1 MASHA
6 LVSAPA
12 EALSGTCRVP
22 GDKSISHRSLML
34 GSLAVGRTEIH
45 GLLEGEDVLMT
56 AAAMGALGARAER
69 RPDGSWLVEGRG
81 IGGLT
86 EPADVLDLGNAGT
99 GARLLL
105 GLLAS
110 HPVNAVLTGD
120 RSLRSRPMA
129 RVAAPLI
136 QMGARIVS
144 REGCRLPLAITGAR
158 EPLPITYKLPVAS
171 AQVKS
176 AILLAG
182 LNTPGETTVIEPEA
196 TRDHTELMLRHFG
209 ASVRVEATDQG
220 RRSTITGQP
229 EIAGRPIRVPA
240 DPSSAAFP
248 LVEAAVP
255 ERNSRI
261 TLRVGNIDY
270 QTSILGTS
278 ADYTRTRGWDVAA
291 GGFLTADDV
300 RGYAPVIVLGQT
312 VARNLFPDGE
322 DPVGRYVLV
331 RNVPMQVIGVLAPKG
346 ATPFGNDQDDIA
358 VVPLTTGFVQLFG
371 RQYLST
377 VSVKVTDAGQIDQT
391 ESAIDN
397 LLQERHRTVD
407 FQVRNTASIL
417 ATAQETQGTLTL
429 LLASVASISLLVGG
443 IGVMNIMLVNVTERR
458 REIGIRMATGAR
470 MRDIL
475 LQFNTEALVVCGVGG
490 LIGVVFGLGLAIGA
504 EWIGFPVL
512 LSAEPA
518 LLAFAC
524 AFLTGLLFGF
534 LPARKAARLDPVVAL
549 ASE

>member
-56 AAAMGALGARAER
+56 AAAMRALGAHAER

-81 IGGLT
+81 IGGLA
-86 EPADVLDLGNAGT
+86 EPEDVLDLGNAGT

-105 GLLAS
+105 GLLAG
-110 HPVNAVLTGD
+110 HPVTAVLTGD

-158 EPLPITYKLPVAS
+158 EPLPITYRLPVAS

-182 LNTPGETTVIEPEA
+182 LNTPGETTVVEPEP

-209 ASVRVEATDQG
+209 VSVRVEVTDQG

-229 EIAGRPIRVPA
+229 EITGRTIRVPA

-248 LVEAAVP
+248 LVAAALLPGSDVTLTHVGINP
-255 ERNSRI
+255 HRIGLIETLREMGADI
-261 TLRVGNIDY
+261 TLANRREEAGEPVADLRIRGSRLTGVEVPAARAPSMIDEY
-270 QTSILGTS
+270 PILS
-278 ADYTRTRGWDVAA
+278 VAA
-291 GGFLTADDV
+291 ARANGSTVMRGLGEMRVKESDRLAATAGGLRSCGVQVEDGPDHLVVHGKAGRPRGGGTIAANLDHRIAMAFLVMGMVAEEPVEVDD
-300 RGYAPVIVLGQT
+300 GSPIET
-312 VARNLFPDGE
+312 SFP
-322 DPVGRYVLV
+322 
-331 RNVPMQVIGVLAPKG
+331 
-346 ATPFGNDQDDIA
+346 
-358 VVPLTTGFVQLFG
+358 GFVGLMNSLGG
-371 RQYLST
+371 R
-377 VSVKVTDAGQIDQT
+377 
-391 ESAIDN
+391 
-397 LLQERHRTVD
+397 
-407 FQVRNTASIL
+407 
-417 ATAQETQGTLTL
+417 
-429 LLASVASISLLVGG
+429 ISQPG
-443 IGVMNIMLVNVTERR
+443 
-458 REIGIRMATGAR
+458 
-470 MRDIL
+470 
-475 LQFNTEALVVCGVGG
+475 
-490 LIGVVFGLGLAIGA
+490 
-504 EWIGFPVL
+504 
-512 LSAEPA
+512 
-518 LLAFAC
+518 
-524 AFLTGLLFGF
+524 
-534 LPARKAARLDPVVAL
+534 
-549 ASE
+549 